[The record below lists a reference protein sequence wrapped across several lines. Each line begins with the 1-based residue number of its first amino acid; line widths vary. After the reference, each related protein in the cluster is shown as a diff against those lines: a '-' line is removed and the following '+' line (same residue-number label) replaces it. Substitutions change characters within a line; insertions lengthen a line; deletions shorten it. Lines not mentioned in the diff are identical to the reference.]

1 MKSTKVKA
9 LVKIAI
15 LIAILAVGSQISI
28 PMVFSVPITLQ
39 MLFVALLGYILS
51 TKQVIAAI
59 FTYIMIG
66 AVGIPVFANFGAGIG
81 TLFSYTGGFI
91 FGFLP
96 LAILCSLGKGKIKIL
111 FGIIGLL
118 ICHLI
123 GTLWYS
129 IVSKVGVLPSL
140 LTVSLP
146 FLLKDIFLVVLAYF
160 LSNLI
165 NTKIKKQG

>member
-59 FTYIMIG
+59 FTYI
-66 AVGIPVFANFGAGIG
+66 VIPVFANFGAGIG

-96 LAILCSLGKGKIKIL
+96 LAILCSLGRGKIKIL

-123 GTLWYS
+123 GGLWYS